1 MRRLTTPLPLRRWL
15 DRRRHRDG
23 PWGGLLAPAPAGE
36 WVSLDLETS
45 GLDPARDHILTIAAV
60 PVGGDRIHLAQRFEA
75 TVRPPSGT
83 GPVADIDAIRHHRLR
98 PQDLAHGLEEH
109 DAVARLLDWL
119 GPRPLIGYR
128 IGFDAAMLDR
138 VVPAITG
145 FRLPNPRIDLAA
157 RFRARLHRR
166 NPHAVAGD
174 AGFEA
179 IAGALGVPMLGRHTA
194 LGDATTAAACW
205 LALQERG

>member
-1 MRRLTTPLPLRRWL
+1 MPRPTIPLPLRRWL

-23 PWGGLLAPAPAGE
+23 PWSGLLAPAPTGE

-45 GLDPARDHILTIAAV
+45 GLDPARDRILTIAAV
-60 PVGGDRIHLAQRFEA
+60 PVADGRVHLARRFEA
-75 TVRPPSGT
+75 TVRPPSDSE
-83 GPVADIDAIRHHRLR
+83 PPPDIDAIRHHRLR

-109 DAVARLLDWL
+109 EAVASLLDWL
-119 GPRPLIGYR
+119 GSRALIGYR
-128 IGFDAAMLDR
+128 IGFDVAMLDR
-138 VVPAITG
+138 VVPEVTG
-145 FRLPNPRIDLAA
+145 FRLPNPRTDLAA

-174 AGFEA
+174 ADFEA
-179 IAGALGVPMLGRHTA
+179 IAGALGIPMLGRHSA

-205 LALQERG
+205 LALQELD

>member
-1 MRRLTTPLPLRRWL
+1 MLTPLRRWL
-15 DRRRHRDG
+15 DRRRHGHG

-45 GLDPARDHILTIAAV
+45 GLDPARDRILTIAAV
-60 PVGGDRIHLAQRFEA
+60 PVVDGRIRLAHRFEA
-75 TVRPPSGT
+75 TVRPPCD
-83 GPVADIDAIRHHRLR
+83 ADAAPDMEAIRHHRLR
-98 PQDLAHGLEEH
+98 PQDLAHGLDEH
-109 DAVARLLDWL
+109 EAVADLLDWL
-119 GPRPLIGYR
+119 GPRALIGYR
-128 IGFDAAMLDR
+128 IAFDVAMLDR

-145 FRLPNPRIDLAA
+145 FRLPNPRTDLAQ
-157 RFRARLHRR
+157 RFRALQHRR
-166 NPHAVAGD
+166 NPHAVAGE

-205 LALQERG
+205 LALQYRG